1 MTAVHVFMCLHQ
13 LCDNVSTVYLLW
25 DVIYAVLVQIQLYEV
40 IGYASRHLFQDVVS
54 QVELHEAL

>member
-40 IGYASRHLFQDVVS
+40 IG
-54 QVELHEAL
+54 